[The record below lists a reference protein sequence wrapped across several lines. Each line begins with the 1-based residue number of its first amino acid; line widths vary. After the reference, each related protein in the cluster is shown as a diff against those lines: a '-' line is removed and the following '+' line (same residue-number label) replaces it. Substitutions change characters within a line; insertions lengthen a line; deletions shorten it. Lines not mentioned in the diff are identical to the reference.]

1 MISINDASENSI
13 IVYFGSETSDSIS
26 NQINAFCIHMKTNYQ
41 TYIIDLISSYASVLL
56 IFDVPNISHSEIKRI
71 VRASLAKL
79 EKSSRKSG
87 VSKEKQVI
95 TLPVL
100 YGGENGPDLSTIAKN
115 AGISEREVISI
126 HESKPYLVYAIGFA
140 PGFAYLGEVD
150 PKIASPRLET
160 PRQTVPKGAV
170 AIADRQT
177 AVYPAESPG
186 GWNIIGICPIPMFNS
201 LSPPYMPVSVGDTV
215 KFESIDENQF
225 DKIQEKLLK

>member
-79 EKSSRKSG
+79 EKSSKKSG
-87 VSKEKQVI
+87 ISEEKQVI

-150 PKIASPRLET
+150 PKIATPRLET

-215 KFESIDENQF
+215 KFESIDENHF

>member
-79 EKSSRKSG
+79 EKSSKKSG
-87 VSKEKQVI
+87 VSEEKQVI

-100 YGGENGPDLSTIAKN
+100 YGGVNGPDLSTIAKN

-150 PKIASPRLET
+150 PKIATPRLET

>member
-71 VRASLAKL
+71 VRASLAIL
-79 EKSSRKSG
+79 EKSPKKSG
-87 VSKEKQVI
+87 ISEKKQVI

-100 YGGENGPDLSTIAKN
+100 YGGENGLDLSTIAKN

>member
-13 IVYFGSETSDSIS
+13 IIYFGSETSGSVS
-26 NQINAFCIHMKTNYQ
+26 NKINAFCIYMKTNYQ

-56 IFDVPNISHSEIKRI
+56 VFDVPNISHSEIKRI

-79 EKSSRKSG
+79 EKSSKKSG
-87 VSKEKQVI
+87 VSEEKQVI

-140 PGFAYLGEVD
+140 PGFAYLGDVD
-150 PKIASPRLET
+150 PKIATPRLET

>member
-79 EKSSRKSG
+79 EKSSKKSG
-87 VSKEKQVI
+87 VSEEKQVI

-115 AGISEREVISI
+115 SGISEREVISI

-150 PKIASPRLET
+150 PKIATPRLET

>member
-79 EKSSRKSG
+79 EKSSKKSG
-87 VSKEKQVI
+87 VSEEKQVI

-150 PKIASPRLET
+150 PKIATPRLET

-201 LSPPYMPVSVGDTV
+201 LSPPYMPVCVGDTV

>member
-13 IVYFGSETSDSIS
+13 IIYFGSETSGSIS
-26 NQINAFCIHMKTNYQ
+26 NQINAFCIYMKTNYQ

-56 IFDVPNISHSEIKRI
+56 VFDVPNISHSEIKRI

-79 EKSSRKSG
+79 EKSSKKSG
-87 VSKEKQVI
+87 IPEKKQVI

-100 YGGENGPDLSTIAKN
+100 YGGENGPDLSRIAKN

-150 PKIASPRLET
+150 PKISTPRLET

-201 LSPPYMPVSVGDTV
+201 LSTPYMPVSAGDTV

>member
-79 EKSSRKSG
+79 EKSSKKSG
-87 VSKEKQVI
+87 VSEEKQVI

-100 YGGENGPDLSTIAKN
+100 YGGENGPDLSIIAKN

-150 PKIASPRLET
+150 PKIATPRLET
-160 PRQTVPKGAV
+160 PRLTVPKGAV

>member
-79 EKSSRKSG
+79 EKSSKKSG
-87 VSKEKQVI
+87 VSEEKQVI

-150 PKIASPRLET
+150 PKIATPRLET

>member
-79 EKSSRKSG
+79 EKSSKKSG
-87 VSKEKQVI
+87 VSEEKQVI

-150 PKIASPRLET
+150 PKIATPRLET
-160 PRQTVPKGAV
+160 PRQMVPEGAV

>member
-79 EKSSRKSG
+79 EKSSKKSG
-87 VSKEKQVI
+87 VSEEKQVI

-100 YGGENGPDLSTIAKN
+100 YGGENGPDLSIIAKN

-150 PKIASPRLET
+150 PKIATSRLET

>member
-56 IFDVPNISHSEIKRI
+56 IFDVPNVSHSEIKRI

-79 EKSSRKSG
+79 EKSSKKSG
-87 VSKEKQVI
+87 ISEEKQVI

-150 PKIASPRLET
+150 PKIATPRLET

-215 KFESIDENQF
+215 KFESIDENHF

>member
-56 IFDVPNISHSEIKRI
+56 IFDVLNISHSEIKRI

-150 PKIASPRLET
+150 PKIATPRLET

>member
-79 EKSSRKSG
+79 EKSSKKSG
-87 VSKEKQVI
+87 VSEEKQVI

-150 PKIASPRLET
+150 PKIATPRLET

-215 KFESIDENQF
+215 KFKSIDENQF

>member
-1 MISINDASENSI
+1 M
-13 IVYFGSETSDSIS
+13 
-26 NQINAFCIHMKTNYQ
+26 
-41 TYIIDLISSYASVLL
+41 
-56 IFDVPNISHSEIKRI
+56 
-71 VRASLAKL
+71 RASLAKL
-79 EKSSRKSG
+79 EKSSKKSG
-87 VSKEKQVI
+87 ISEEKQVI

-150 PKIASPRLET
+150 PKIATPRLET

-215 KFESIDENQF
+215 KFESIDENHF

>member
-79 EKSSRKSG
+79 EKSSKKSS
-87 VSKEKQVI
+87 VSDEKQVI

-150 PKIASPRLET
+150 PKIATPRLKT

>member
-79 EKSSRKSG
+79 EKSSKKSG
-87 VSKEKQVI
+87 LSEEKQVI

-150 PKIASPRLET
+150 PKIATPRLET

-215 KFESIDENQF
+215 KFKSIDENQF

>member
-26 NQINAFCIHMKTNYQ
+26 NQISAFCIHMKTNYQ

-56 IFDVPNISHSEIKRI
+56 IFDVPNINHSEIKRI

-79 EKSSRKSG
+79 EKSSKKSG
-87 VSKEKQVI
+87 VSEEKQVI

-160 PRQTVPKGAV
+160 PRQMVPKGAV

>member
-79 EKSSRKSG
+79 EKSSKKSG
-87 VSKEKQVI
+87 VSEEKQVI

-100 YGGENGPDLSTIAKN
+100 YGGENGPDLSKIAKN

-150 PKIASPRLET
+150 PKIATPRLET

>member
-79 EKSSRKSG
+79 EKSSKKSG
-87 VSKEKQVI
+87 VSEEKQVI

-140 PGFAYLGEVD
+140 PGFAYLGELD
-150 PKIASPRLET
+150 PKIATPRLET

>member
-13 IVYFGSETSDSIS
+13 IIYFGSETSSSVS
-26 NQINAFCIHMKTNYQ
+26 NKINAFCIYMKTNYQ

-56 IFDVPNISHSEIKRI
+56 VFDVPNISHSEIKRI

-79 EKSSRKSG
+79 EKSSKKSG
-87 VSKEKQVI
+87 VSEEKQVI

-150 PKIASPRLET
+150 PKIATPRLET

>member
-79 EKSSRKSG
+79 EKSSKKSG
-87 VSKEKQVI
+87 ISEEKQVI

-150 PKIASPRLET
+150 PKIATPRLET

>member
-150 PKIASPRLET
+150 PKIATPRLET

>member
-1 MISINDASENSI
+1 
-13 IVYFGSETSDSIS
+13 
-26 NQINAFCIHMKTNYQ
+26 MKTNYQ

-79 EKSSRKSG
+79 EKSSKKSG
-87 VSKEKQVI
+87 VSEEKQVI

-150 PKIASPRLET
+150 PKIATPRLET

>member
-79 EKSSRKSG
+79 EKSSKKSG
-87 VSKEKQVI
+87 VSEEKQVI

-150 PKIASPRLET
+150 PKIATPRLET

-186 GWNIIGICPIPMFNS
+186 GWNIIGICPTPMFNS

>member
-13 IVYFGSETSDSIS
+13 IIYFGSETSGSVS
-26 NQINAFCIHMKTNYQ
+26 NKINAFCIYMKTNYQ

-56 IFDVPNISHSEIKRI
+56 VFDVPNISHSEIKRI

-79 EKSSRKSG
+79 EKSSKKSG
-87 VSKEKQVI
+87 VSEEKQVI

-150 PKIASPRLET
+150 PKIATPRLET

>member
-56 IFDVPNISHSEIKRI
+56 IFDVPNVSHSEIKRI

-79 EKSSRKSG
+79 EKSSKKSG
-87 VSKEKQVI
+87 ISEEKQVI

-215 KFESIDENQF
+215 KFESIDENHF

>member
-1 MISINDASENSI
+1 MISIHDASENSI

-79 EKSSRKSG
+79 EESSKKSG
-87 VSKEKQVI
+87 VSEEKQVI

-150 PKIASPRLET
+150 PKIATPRLET

>member
-79 EKSSRKSG
+79 EKSSKKSG
-87 VSKEKQVI
+87 VSEEKQVI

-150 PKIASPRLET
+150 PKIATPRLET

-177 AVYPAESPG
+177 AVYPSESPG

>member
-79 EKSSRKSG
+79 EKSSKQSS
-87 VSKEKQVI
+87 VSEEKQVI

-150 PKIASPRLET
+150 PKIATPRLET

>member
-79 EKSSRKSG
+79 EKSSKKSG
-87 VSKEKQVI
+87 VSEEKQVI

-150 PKIASPRLET
+150 PKIATPRLET
-160 PRQTVPKGAV
+160 PRQMVPKGAV

>member
-79 EKSSRKSG
+79 EKSSKKSG
-87 VSKEKQVI
+87 VSEEKQVI

-150 PKIASPRLET
+150 PKIATPRLET

-201 LSPPYMPVSVGDTV
+201 LSQPYMPVSVGDTV

>member
-79 EKSSRKSG
+79 EKSSKKSG
-87 VSKEKQVI
+87 VSEEKQVI

-100 YGGENGPDLSTIAKN
+100 YGGENGPDLSTIANN
-115 AGISEREVISI
+115 AVISEREVISI

-160 PRQTVPKGAV
+160 PRQMVPKGAV

>member
-79 EKSSRKSG
+79 EKSSKKSG
-87 VSKEKQVI
+87 VSEEKQVI

-100 YGGENGPDLSTIAKN
+100 YGGKNGPDLSTIAKN

-150 PKIASPRLET
+150 PKIATPRLET
-160 PRQTVPKGAV
+160 PRQPVPKGAV

>member
-13 IVYFGSETSDSIS
+13 IIYFGSETSSSVS
-26 NQINAFCIHMKTNYQ
+26 NKINAFCIYMKTNYQ

-56 IFDVPNISHSEIKRI
+56 VFDVPNISHSEIKRI

-79 EKSSRKSG
+79 EKSSKKSG
-87 VSKEKQVI
+87 VSEEKQVI

-150 PKIASPRLET
+150 PKIATPRLET
-160 PRQTVPKGAV
+160 PRQMVPKGAV

>member
-79 EKSSRKSG
+79 EKSSKKSG
-87 VSKEKQVI
+87 VSEEKQVI

-150 PKIASPRLET
+150 PKIATPRLET
-160 PRQTVPKGAV
+160 PRLTVPKGAV

>member
-79 EKSSRKSG
+79 EKSSKKSG
-87 VSKEKQVI
+87 VSEEKQVI

-150 PKIASPRLET
+150 PKIATPRLET

-186 GWNIIGICPIPMFNS
+186 GWNILGICPIPMFNS

>member
-79 EKSSRKSG
+79 EKSSKKSG
-87 VSKEKQVI
+87 VSEEKQVI

-150 PKIASPRLET
+150 PKIATPRLET

-186 GWNIIGICPIPMFNS
+186 GWNIIGICHTN
-201 LSPPYMPVSVGDTV
+201 V
-215 KFESIDENQF
+215 
-225 DKIQEKLLK
+225 

>member
-79 EKSSRKSG
+79 EESSKKSG
-87 VSKEKQVI
+87 VSEEKQVI

-150 PKIASPRLET
+150 PKIATPRLET